1 MMLWELLDPTAEAK
15 PFGAPEFVGLELGEE
30 FKVISD
36 QKAPVYRVKMLDT
49 ALSVLES
56 ELRANAQAD
65 VRLVYRGMGLHVTLF
80 NELGRPWGRNIP
92 KLIEELRMAVSQFS
106 MGEGWPPIIYGQQ
119 VSVQRISPTRKFTQ
133 GRPDPWI

>member
-1 MMLWELLDPTAEAK
+1 MMLWELLDLTAEAK

-30 FKVISD
+30 FKIISD
-36 QKAPVYRVKMLDT
+36 QKAPVHRVKTLDL

-56 ELRANAQAD
+56 ELRANDQAD
-65 VRLVYRGMGLHVTLF
+65 VRLVYRGGGLHVAMF

-92 KLIEELRMAVSQFS
+92 KLIEELRMAVSHFS

-119 VSVQRISPTRKFTQ
+119 VSVSRVARQYVEKGKSQWT
-133 GRPDPWI
+133 